1 MIDLIQL
8 LDCIIKAMVTVEKML
23 TLDGEGKKNA
33 VITYM
38 KENFQMYEKYQHII
52 PVVIELVVIISLQ
65 KRIEVNLKKLA
76 VFRFIN

>member
-8 LDCIIKAMVTVEKML
+8 LDTIIKAMVTVEKML

-52 PVVIELVVIISLQ
+52 PVVIELVVLLSHK
-65 KRIEVNLKKLA
+65 KRIAVNLKKISC
-76 VFRFIN
+76 F

>member
-8 LDCIIKAMVTVEKML
+8 LDTIIKAMVTVEKIL

-52 PVVIELVVIISLQ
+52 PVVIELVVLLSHK
-65 KRIEVNLKKLA
+65 KRIAVNLKKISC
-76 VFRFIN
+76 F

>member
-8 LDCIIKAMVTVEKML
+8 LDTIIKAMVTVEKML

-52 PVVIELVVIISLQ
+52 PVVIELVILISRQ
-65 KRIEVNLKKLA
+65 KRIAVNLKKISC
-76 VFRFIN
+76 F

>member
-8 LDCIIKAMVTVEKML
+8 LDTIIKAMVTVEKIL

-38 KENFQMYEKYQHII
+38 KENCQMYEKYQHII
-52 PVVIELVVIISLQ
+52 PVVIELVVLLSHK
-65 KRIEVNLKKLA
+65 KRIAVNLKKICC
-76 VFRFIN
+76 F